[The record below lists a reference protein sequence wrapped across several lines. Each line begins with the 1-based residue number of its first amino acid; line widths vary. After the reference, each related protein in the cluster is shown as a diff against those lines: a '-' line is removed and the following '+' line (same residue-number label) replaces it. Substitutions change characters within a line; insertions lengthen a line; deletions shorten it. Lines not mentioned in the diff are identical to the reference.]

1 MPIYFAWFT
10 TALLSVGADA
20 RDQNLPQS
28 GRLLY
33 CVRSGV
39 AVEKLAFSEESR
51 NLRDRKCLGDCE
63 KSFLELPDAKH
74 LCEFLMSEF
83 FNSHR
88 DYHYLSQD
96 ATIPGRWQSRPW
108 AADIRSA
115 RQNVNGGEMTRERC
129 PANDVF
135 SL

>member
-51 NLRDRKCLGDCE
+51 NLRDRTCLGDCE

-88 DYHYLSQD
+88 LFS
-96 ATIPGRWQSRPW
+96 TSISILEPVRQSRTV
-108 AADIRSA
+108 
-115 RQNVNGGEMTRERC
+115 NVLPCGESSFG
-129 PANDVF
+129 D
-135 SL
+135 

>member
-1 MPIYFAWFT
+1 M
-10 TALLSVGADA
+10 
-20 RDQNLPQS
+20 
-28 GRLLY
+28 
-33 CVRSGV
+33 VRSGV

-88 DYHYLSQD
+88 VLS
-96 ATIPGRWQSRPW
+96 TP
-108 AADIRSA
+108 IRKCLKFLDLISW
-115 RQNVNGGEMTRERC
+115 RFEY
-129 PANDVF
+129 
-135 SL
+135 